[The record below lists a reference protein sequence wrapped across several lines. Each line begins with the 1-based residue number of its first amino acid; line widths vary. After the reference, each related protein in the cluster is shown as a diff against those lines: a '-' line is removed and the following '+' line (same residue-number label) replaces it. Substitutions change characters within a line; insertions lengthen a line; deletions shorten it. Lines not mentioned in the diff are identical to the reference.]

1 MFRSLKP
8 SFIRRRL
15 IPVAT
20 LLLFAAMAGGQTN
33 TRLLQGEVRDVETG
47 AGIPLA
53 GLTIPDFAIRTRTD
67 EQGKFQFRIPQSA
80 QKFQITA
87 LGYRTKVVEI
97 PSDTTRFLLLELR
110 PEAQQIKEVT
120 IRPAKYRNKNNP
132 AVELIRLAI
141 EHRDLNQVENIAGF
155 KEERYEKVMLGL
167 SKIPQKIQN
176 GKILASWRFVL
187 ENADTTLLQ
196 GRPVTPVYLE
206 ETLSDFYSRA
216 EPPAAQNYVKGRQMV
231 KFPGYLDSEG
241 LNQGLQYVNQ
251 EVNLYDNYVKLLT
264 DHFLSPIANNA
275 PLFYRYY
282 PMDTLEE
289 AGSKIV
295 RLAFFPRNKTD
306 MLLQGDLYIALDSTY
321 PVTKAV
327 FTVNPEINLNW
338 VNTLEVEQHFQKLP
352 NGKWAPAIEKYR
364 LDFGMRKNGLGMYA
378 ERFVSH
384 TGTQTGL
391 SLPDSIFR
399 KSETSESLPR
409 ATQQDAAFWDK
420 ARHAPLSTSESGT
433 YATMDSL
440 QETKLFKG
448 VAKAILVGVQ
458 GYVPINKTFEIGPL
472 ATFYAFSPVE
482 GNRIRFGGRT
492 STAWSSKFRLEGF
505 AAYGFQDERWKFGGS
520 AIYALKGTKH
530 HEFPLHLVRINYLN
544 DLRIPGQVL
553 ATVNPN
559 SVFTSFVRGANDRF
573 LYTERLSFQY
583 QREFRNHFSWIV
595 GADRQQL
602 SPAGALAFLPSD
614 GNAGAGRPVITSNL
628 SMQLRYAPGESFFQS
643 STTRSIIDYKFM
655 TLLKYT
661 KNFSGLLGGQYSFQ
675 EVNLTFRKYT
685 KMPPIGYNY
694 FNLEAGMILGRAPY
708 PLLTIHRANQTYFYQ
723 TNAYNLMNFMEFIS
737 DRYVGM
743 NMEHNFYGFFLNK
756 IPLVRKLKLRE
767 QASVKL
773 LYGAVSNTNL
783 PEAGSGLLYFPRY
796 PDGTPI
802 TYTLER
808 KPYIEAGAGI
818 SNIFKVLRLDYVR
831 RFSYLDHP
839 GAPKWG
845 IRGYMQFNF

>member
-1 MFRSLKP
+1 MLQNLKP
-8 SFIRRRL
+8 DLIQRLL
-15 IPVAT
+15 IPVAA
-20 LLLFAAMAGGQTN
+20 LLLPTILYCQTN
-33 TRLLQGEVRDVETG
+33 SRLLQGEVRDAETG
-47 AGIPLA
+47 VGIPFA
-53 GLTIPDFAIRTRTD
+53 GLAIPEFAIGTRTD
-67 EQGKFQFRIPQSA
+67 AEGKFQFKAPQNA
-80 QKFQITA
+80 RKLQIAA
-87 LGYRTKVVEI
+87 LGYRTTLIEI
-97 PSDTTRFLLLELR
+97 PKDTTPFLRIELI
-110 PEAQQIKEVT
+110 PEAQQVQEVT

-141 EHRDLNQVENIAGF
+141 EHRDQNQVENMAGF

-167 SKIPQKIQN
+167 SNIPEKIKD
-176 GKILASWRFVL
+176 GKILESWRFVL
-187 ENADTTLLQ
+187 DNADTTLLQ
-196 GRPVTPVYLE
+196 GRPVTPIYLE
-206 ETLSDFYSRA
+206 ETLTDFYSRGT
-216 EPPAAQNYVKGRQMV
+216 PPAQKKYVKGRQVV

-241 LNQGLQYVNQ
+241 LSQGLQYINQ
-251 EVNLYDNYVKLLT
+251 EVNLYDNYVELLT

-338 VNTLEVEQHFQKLP
+338 VNTLELEQHFQKLP
-352 NGKWAPAIEKYR
+352 NGKWAPSVEKYR
-364 LDFGMRKNGLGMYA
+364 LDFGMRKNSMGMYA

-391 SLPDSIFR
+391 SLPDSIFQQL
-399 KSETSESLPR
+399 EIVEYLPS
-409 ATQQDAAFWDK
+409 ATLQDSAYWEK
-420 ARHAPLSTSESGT
+420 VRHAPLSATESGT
-433 YATMDSL
+433 YAAMDSL

-448 VAKAILVGVQ
+448 VAKVILVGVQ

-492 STAWSSKFRLEGF
+492 STAWNSKFRLEGF

-520 AIYALKGTKH
+520 AIYALNGTKH
-530 HEFPLHLVRINYLN
+530 HEFPLHLLRLNYLN

-573 LYTERLSFQY
+573 LYTKRVAFQY
-583 QREFRNHFSWIV
+583 QREFRNHFSWII
-595 GADRQQL
+595 GTDRQQL

-614 GNAGAGRPVITSNL
+614 GNPDGGRPVITTNL
-628 SMQLRYAPGESFFQS
+628 NVQLRYAPGESFFQS

-655 TLLKYT
+655 TQLKYV
-661 KNFSGLLGGQYSFQ
+661 KNFKGALGGQYDFQ
-675 EVNLTFRKYT
+675 EINLTFRKYT
-685 KMPPIGYNY
+685 QIPPIGYNY
-694 FNLEAGMILGRAPY
+694 FNIEAGMILGKAPY

-723 TNAYNLMNFMEFIS
+723 PNAYNLMNFMEFIS
-737 DRYVGM
+737 DRYVGV
-743 NMEHNFYGFFLNK
+743 NMDHNFYGFFMNK
-756 IPLVRKLKLRE
+756 IPLLRKLKLRE
-767 QASVKL
+767 QASVKV
-773 LYGAVSNTNL
+773 LYGAVSGANL